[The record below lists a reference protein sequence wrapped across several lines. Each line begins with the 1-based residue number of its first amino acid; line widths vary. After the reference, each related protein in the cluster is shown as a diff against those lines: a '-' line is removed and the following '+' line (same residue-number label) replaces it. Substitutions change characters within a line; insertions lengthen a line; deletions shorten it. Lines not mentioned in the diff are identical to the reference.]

1 MRRMILLGIAVSLCT
16 AVHAQGTEE
25 EIIAAAA
32 GVTEVEQ
39 LDATVYERFADLL
52 ARAVCIN
59 APESSL
65 LASGLFSPFQVASI
79 GDYRASHG
87 DILSAMELS
96 LVDGFNEEK
105 VARLR
110 PFLRFDGRL
119 GAPATGVHGD
129 AVGQGKYAG
138 SMAWKG
144 KARVTVGE
152 RFGAAWSPSGSRY
165 LMASGGRWQ
174 LLAGDFRAK
183 FGQGLVLWSGFS
195 VAGVSTP
202 SALARTS
209 SGISPTWSW
218 TERNALRGVAGSV
231 RFGRLR
237 TSAFVNWREVL
248 LTGANATLLLRRGQ
262 MGATFLR
269 REKAGDRDGQLLVS
283 VDGFYGIGRA
293 EVFGEMALDALP
305 RALAAVGGVR
315 FPAGDRI
322 RWALAGRYYPSRYS
336 APLGGALRSSTKVS
350 NETGLSFSG
359 EYGSERRRTLRG
371 VTGFGNSVQTLRL
384 LLTADLCRAVDG
396 EKRQLKAVGRMD
408 WQMTDAWALQVQLT
422 ERLRRG
428 YNTPDNRFE
437 FRGDLR
443 WSNGRLNSATRLHT
457 VACEK
462 ASLLVYQEGGYKDA
476 KSSLYLRGTLFFADN
491 WQDRIYAYERDAP
504 GSFSVPAFYGRG
516 WKLSLMAGRKISPFS
531 HPSLRSLRLRFYL
544 KASLVSYPWTPDKTA
559 KTEIK
564 GQLQIHW

>member
-1 MRRMILLGIAVSLCT
+1 MRRLILTGIAISLCL
-16 AVHAQGTEE
+16 AVRAQGTEE
-25 EIIAAAA
+25 ELIARAA
-32 GVTEVEQ
+32 GVTDVEE
-39 LDATVYERFADLL
+39 LDAAVYERFADLL
-52 ARAVCIN
+52 SRPVNVN
-59 APESSL
+59 APESVL
-65 LASGLFSPFQVASI
+65 VASGLFSPFQIASI
-79 GDYRASHG
+79 GDYRAGSG
-87 DILSAMELS
+87 DILSATELS
-96 LVDGFNEEK
+96 LLDGFSAEK

-119 GAPATGVHGD
+119 GSPATGVHGD
-129 AVGQGKYAG
+129 MVGQGKWAG
-138 SMAWKG
+138 ASAWKA

-165 LMASGGRWQ
+165 LQLTGGRWQ

-218 TERNALRGVAGSV
+218 TDGNALRGVAGSV

-237 TSAFVNWREVL
+237 TAVFVNVRDVL
-248 LTGANATLLLRRGQ
+248 QTGANATLLLRRGQ
-262 MGATFLR
+262 MGATVLR
-269 REKAGDRDGQLLVS
+269 REKSETKDGQLLVS
-283 VDGFYGIGRA
+283 ADGFYGLGRA
-293 EVFGEMALDALP
+293 EVFGEMALDVLP
-305 RALAAVGGVR
+305 RAMAAVGGVR
-315 FPAGDRI
+315 FPAGERV
-322 RWALAGRYYPSRYS
+322 RWAVAGRYYPTDFSS
-336 APLGGALRSSTKVS
+336 ALGGSLRSSTKVA

-371 VTGFGNSVQTLRL
+371 VTGFGNSVQALRL
-384 LLTADLCRAVDG
+384 LLTADLCRAVEG

-408 WQMTDAWALQVQLT
+408 WQISDAWSLQLQVS

-428 YNTPDNRFE
+428 YNTPDNRTE
-437 FRGDLR
+437 LRTDLR
-443 WSNGRLNSATRLHT
+443 WSNGRLSATTRLHA

-462 ASLLVYQEGGYKDA
+462 ASLLLYQEGGYKNA
-476 KSSLYLRGTLFFADN
+476 KTSLYMRGTLFFADS

-516 WKLSLMAGRKISPFS
+516 WKLSLMAGRKVRF
-531 HPSLRSLRLRFYL
+531 RSVRLQGYL
-544 KASLVSYPWTPDKTA
+544 KASLLAYPWTPDKSA
-559 KTEIK
+559 KTELK
-564 GQLQIHW
+564 AQLQLHW

>member
-1 MRRMILLGIAVSLCT
+1 MRRLFLLGIAVSLCG

-32 GVTEVEQ
+32 GVAEFEQ
-39 LDATVYERFADLL
+39 LDAAVYERFTDLL
-52 ARAVCIN
+52 SRPLCIN
-59 APESSL
+59 ASESAL
-65 LASGLFSPFQVASI
+65 AASGLVSPFQVASI

-87 DILSAMELS
+87 DILSAIELS
-96 LVDGFNEEK
+96 LLDGFNEEK

-110 PFLRFDGRL
+110 PFLRFDGQL
-119 GAPATGVHGD
+119 GTPATGVHGD
-129 AVGQGKYAG
+129 AVGQGKHAG

-152 RFGAAWSPSGSRY
+152 HFGAAWSPSGSRY
-165 LMASGGRWQ
+165 LMVSGGRWQ

-195 VAGVSTP
+195 VAGVSTS

-218 TERNALRGVAGSV
+218 TEGNALRGVAGSA

-237 TSAFVNWREVL
+237 TSAFVNWRDVL
-248 LTGANATLLLRRGQ
+248 QTGANAMLLLRHGQ
-262 MGATFLR
+262 VGTTFLR
-269 REKAGDRDGQLLVS
+269 REKAGNRDGQVLVS
-283 VDGFYGIGRA
+283 ADGFYGIGRA
-293 EVFGEMALDALP
+293 EVCGEMALDALP

-322 RWALAGRYYPSRYS
+322 RWALAGRYYPAKYS
-336 APLGGALRSSTKVS
+336 APLGGALRSSTKVG

-359 EYGSERRRTLRG
+359 EYGSERRQTLRG
-371 VTGFGNSVQTLRL
+371 VTGFGNSVQVLRL

-408 WQMTDAWALQVQLT
+408 WQISDAWALQVQLT

-428 YNTPDNRFE
+428 YTTPVNRFE
-437 FRGDLR
+437 LRGDLR
-443 WSNGRLNSATRLHT
+443 WSNCRLSTTTRLHA
-457 VACEK
+457 VASEK
-462 ASLLVYQEGGYKDA
+462 ASLLLYQEGGYKDA
-476 KSSLYLRGTLFFADN
+476 KSSLYLRGTLFFADS

-531 HPSLRSLRLRFYL
+531 RPSLRSLRLRCYL
-544 KASLVSYPWTPDKTA
+544 KACLLSYPWTPEKTTKA
-559 KTEIK
+559 ELKC
-564 GQLQIHW
+564 QLQLHW